1 MYEGY
6 RQIELLIGPFEEGE
20 LRNPDGTPKARG
32 SALSILSNGSLNTMR
47 VQASISKSI
56 FPMSNTANIIIWN
69 LAADTI
75 NRLRKPGMNV
85 QILAGYENG
94 NMEVV
99 FSGGIGYVKA
109 ERQGPDIVT
118 TLICR
123 TGGMSM
129 LKSAVSISY
138 SGDTSVQTIVT
149 ELAQKI
155 PGVTVDPTKIKIK
168 GKIGYAGFSYV
179 GGIEEA
185 LNKLAYQYGFT
196 WNVDDGIFVTNMD
209 GEAPRLSAVLDE
221 KSGLRR
227 VSPQLY
233 GLFQIQTGWDIESE
247 YVQGVRPGTSIKV
260 KSLYE
265 REING
270 GVHSVNYNLCPKTS
284 QWDMNISIL
293 TFFGSDFS

>member
-6 RQIELLIGPFEEGE
+6 RQIELLIGPFVEGE
-20 LRNPDGTPKARG
+20 LKQGGN
-32 SALSILSNGSLNTMR
+32 ALSIISNGSLDTMR
-47 VQASISKSI
+47 VQASINKSI

-69 LAADTI
+69 LKKDTI

-85 QILAGYENG
+85 QVLAGYEHG

-99 FSGGIGYVKA
+99 FSGGIGYVKT
-109 ERQGPDIVT
+109 ERQGADFVT

-123 TGGMSM
+123 TGGMNM
-129 LKSAVSISY
+129 AKSACSVSY
-138 SGDTSVQTIVT
+138 TGDTAVQTIVT

-155 PGVTVDPTKIKIK
+155 PGITVDPNKIKIN
-168 GKIGYAGFSYV
+168 GKIGYAGWSYA
-179 GGIEEA
+179 GSTEDA

-196 WNVDDGIFVTNMD
+196 WDIDDGIFVTNMD
-209 GEAPRLSAVLDE
+209 GKAPRQSAVLDE

-247 YVQGVRPGTSIKV
+247 YAQGVRPGTSITV
-260 KSLYE
+260 RSLFE
-265 REING
+265 REIRG
-270 GVHSVNYNLCPKTS
+270 GVHSMTYNLCPKS
-284 QWDMNISIL
+284 NQWDMNISIL
-293 TFFGSDFS
+293 SFFGSDFS